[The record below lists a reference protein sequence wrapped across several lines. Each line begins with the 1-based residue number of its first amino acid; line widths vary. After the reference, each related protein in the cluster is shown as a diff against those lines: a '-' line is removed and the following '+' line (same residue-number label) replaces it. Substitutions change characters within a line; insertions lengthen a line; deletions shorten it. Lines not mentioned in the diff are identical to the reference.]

1 MGRVI
6 VIPAFSDNYI
16 YLYQYSRDKAF
27 AVDPADSS
35 AVLAVLAENNLALTM
50 ILSTHCHHDH
60 VGANL
65 ELKKAT
71 GCEVVG
77 ADSRRVPGIDCVVH
91 DGDIISAGPVQIQI
105 ITTPGHTDKDVC
117 YYLPDGMDNPGGVV
131 FTGDT
136 LFVAGCGRR
145 FGTDA
150 LTMFNSLKKLS
161 LLPPDT
167 RVYCGHDY
175 TVEDYEFA
183 LTVEPGNDTTRQLLQ
198 KAKQT
203 SAQGKLTV
211 PSTIE
216 QEKLTNPFLRADTP
230 QIRQTL
236 DMLKSPSHEIFAELR
251 RRKDFF

>member
-6 VIPAFSDNYI
+6 IIPAFSDNYI
-16 YLYQYSRDKAF
+16 YLYQYDQDKAF

-35 AVLAVLAENNLALTM
+35 AVLAALTENALSLTM
-50 ILSTHCHHDH
+50 ILSTHSHHDH
-60 VGANL
+60 VGGNL

-71 GCEVVG
+71 GCQVIG
-77 ADSRRVPGIDCVVH
+77 ADSRIPDIDRVVADS
-91 DGDIISAGPVQIQI
+91 DIISAGPSQIQVI
-105 ITTPGHTDKDVC
+105 ATPGHTEKDVC
-117 YYLPDGMDNPGGVV
+117 YYLPASSLNPHGAL

-150 LTMFNSLKKLS
+150 LTMYNSLSRLTA
-161 LLPPDT
+161 LPADT

-183 LTVEPGNDTTRQLLQ
+183 LTVEPANDAVRQLLQ
-198 KAKQT
+198 KAKEN
-203 SAQGKLTV
+203 SAARKPTV

-216 QEKLTNPFLRADTP
+216 QEKLTNSFLRTDSA

-236 DMLKSPSHEIFAELR
+236 NMTKAQPHEVFAELR
-251 RRKDFF
+251 RQKDTF